1 MVVKNPLAKQ
11 EPPLQSLGPKD
22 PLEKEITTHTSI
34 LAWEIP
40 WTEEPGG
47 LPSMGPL
54 RVRHNLATECAWPR
68 TRTYSGS
75 CRSLFKGAV
84 MRSDILLEVDS
95 RAVVLKVWSLNQQQQ
110 YSLGLVRNPNSG
122 VPSRPAESESEVRPS
137 NMHFHRPSKWLQCT
151 VKFEDPKCPW
161 NPLSGTDGAGR
172 D

>member
-1 MVVKNPLAKQ
+1 MVKNPLAKQ

-122 VPSRPAESESEVRPS
+122 VPSRPAESESEVGPS